1 MVVDTTHPL
10 APVLHVILDGVDITE
25 KKVIAA
31 DPENGIVKIIVGHSC
46 EGGKFRRDTEELFGR
61 VRFRFKNEIP
71 ADMFKRFSEEIGPYL
86 VNECPVC
93 QRVFE
98 GVPMICPD
106 CGTFGEDFLDEGEF

>member
-10 APVLHVILDGVDITE
+10 APVLHVILDGVDITD

-61 VRFRFKNEIP
+61 VRFCLLPGYQDRIYRQFAKELNP
-71 ADMFKRFSEEIGPYL
+71 DLLFQ
-86 VNECPVC
+86 CPVC
-93 QRVFE
+93 GREFE